1 MSLGALS
8 SPTAAVTVGD
18 RPLTVDDVIAVAYHG
33 SPCELSSAP
42 ALRARLES
50 GPAILAERLAAGSR
64 IYGVTT
70 GYGDSVTTDISA
82 AEIDQLSHNLVR
94 YHGCGVGPPLSAEQ
108 SLAVVLVRAAT
119 FTAGY
124 SGVRPEIVEG
134 LLNLVCNRIAPVIPA
149 QGSVGASG
157 DLTPLSY
164 VAAALIGEREVFYEG
179 TRMPAAAALA
189 ACGLRP
195 LRLAPKE
202 GLALINGTAVM
213 AALACFSLRR
223 AHHLAHLACLVTA
236 MVSDATLGNPAH
248 FDPRIFDAK
257 PHRGCRE
264 AGRLVRH
271 ALHGCQR
278 PADLPR
284 LQDRYSVR
292 CAPHVIGVLLDVL
305 PWCQQ
310 VVEVE
315 INGANDNPLIDPVSG
330 DLLHGG
336 NFYGGHLVA
345 ALDQLKVALANV
357 GELLERQL
365 LLLCQPQTSHGL
377 PANLSGA
384 GGAHHGFKG
393 AQITA
398 SALVAE
404 ALKLSLPAS
413 VFSRS
418 TENHNQD
425 KVSMGT
431 IAARECLGV
440 VELVG
445 LTAAIVATAAAQGAQ
460 LRGLQECGDGS
471 RLFTGWLRE
480 HVAFLDADRELDGDI
495 ERVAELLHK
504 QALGE
509 PASWN
514 FGLGDHV

>member
-1 MSLGALS
+1 MSVGAVKDA
-8 SPTAAVTVGD
+8 PAPVTVGD
-18 RPLTVDDVIAVAYHG
+18 RPLTVDDVIEIAQHG
-33 SPCELSSAP
+33 ACCELSSEP
-42 ALRARLES
+42 ALRARLER
-50 GPAILAERLAAGSR
+50 GPAILAERLADGGR

-70 GYGDSVTTDISA
+70 GYGDSVTTEISDEDI
-82 AEIDQLSHNLVR
+82 DRLSHILVQ
-94 YHGCGVGPPLSAEQ
+94 YHGCGVGPPLSVEH

-119 FTAGY
+119 FVAGW
-124 SGVRPEIVEG
+124 SGVRPELVEG
-134 LLNLVCNRIAPVIPA
+134 LLALVHNRIAPVIPA

-179 TRMPAAAALA
+179 RRMPAAEALA

-223 AHHLAHLACLVTA
+223 ARHLAHLACLVTA

-248 FDPRIFDAK
+248 FDERIFDAK
-257 PHRGCRE
+257 PHRGCRD
-264 AGRLVRH
+264 AGRLVRR
-271 ALHGCQR
+271 ALHGCHR
-278 PADLPR
+278 PAELPR

-305 PWCQQ
+305 PWCEQ

-345 ALDQLKVALANV
+345 ALDQLKVAVANV
-357 GELLERQL
+357 GDLLERQL

-431 IAARECLGV
+431 LAARECLGV

-445 LTAAIVATAAAQGAQ
+445 LTAAIVSTAAAQGAE
-460 LRGLQECGDGS
+460 LRGLDACGDGCRS
-471 RLFTGWLRE
+471 FTDWLRE
-480 HVAFLDADRELDGDI
+480 RVAFLNEDRELDRDI
-495 ERVAELLHK
+495 ELVARLLTE

-509 PASWN
+509 PANWS
-514 FGLGDHV
+514 FGAGASL